1 LPTSIIGPP
10 LGRAEHATTGATPG
24 AADGVGELPSVGLG
38 DGAALLDDD
47 GGGEVARAAGL
58 EAPQAATTKATPA
71 RIALPLIPIDNG
83 RSNPVLR
90 TLDGIIF

>member
-1 LPTSIIGPP
+1 MYWPSGD
-10 LGRAEHATTGATPG
+10 RARV
-24 AADGVGELPSVGLG
+24 AADGAGKPPGVGLG
-38 DGAALLDDD
+38 DGVALLDDD
-47 GGGEVARAAGL
+47 GDGVVAKAAGF